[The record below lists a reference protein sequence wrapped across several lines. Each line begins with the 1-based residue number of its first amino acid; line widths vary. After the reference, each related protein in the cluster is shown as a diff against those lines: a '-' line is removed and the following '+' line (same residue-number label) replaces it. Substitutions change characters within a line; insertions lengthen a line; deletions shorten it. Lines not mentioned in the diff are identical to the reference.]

1 MVELVELV
9 IFSGR
14 ISGINKNYLY
24 LMDLVVSGHRI
35 WGPDPGSEA
44 LN

>member
-14 ISGINKNYLY
+14 ISGIDKKYLY
-24 LMDLVVSGHRI
+24 LMDLVVSGPRV
-35 WGPDPGSEA
+35 WGADPGSEA